1 MKKILDLLYKNEFL
15 IINDI
20 RFRLSKYN
28 KYMNL
33 FKIEFEKNKRQR
45 IFEFSVIS
53 IVIIER
59 QDLEKF
65 EKERKNCPNRVDR
78 ILYHGTSIE
87 PISCILINLYRI
99 SVGNQK
105 AINGDGVYFT
115 DLLDYAWYY
124 GGKDNRINCNRIPFI
139 DETFIVYSK
148 YYIL

>member
-1 MKKILDLLYKNEFL
+1 M
-15 IINDI
+15 
-20 RFRLSKYN
+20 
-28 KYMNL
+28 
-33 FKIEFEKNKRQR
+33 
-45 IFEFSVIS
+45 
-53 IVIIER
+53 
-59 QDLEKF
+59 EKF
-65 EKERKNCPNRVDR
+65 EKERNNCPNRVDR

-139 DETFIVYSK
+139 DETFTVIVNIIYYDKNGFKHVIGRERNPSKNQINFAYSGAK
-148 YYIL
+148 TEIIKQPDLLLS